1 VSAQDTGGSAG
12 PAKRHAPALLT
23 KRGPLLTFLALALV
37 LAVVLAV
44 AVTATIARWPA
55 HAAETSPEDA
65 AAWHPGLVTYQ
76 YDPSGCHTI
85 QQASIDA
92 ATTDVADTV
101 SAVLDTNKVK
111 DDFSQDAGVK
121 MTKIDDVRK
130 NGTHID
136 LTIHGWLSN
145 AACEASG
152 SAQQASLLSGSGAD
166 ATRGTYVLGTLD
178 LTRPHQMSAAAGTS
192 WYKEALK
199 VAVAAVAT
207 VAIVGITAAYVWKTV
222 IAGGT
227 IVSIAVTAALAGCIS
242 GAVVYLVMTR
252 LFYPEAAATVKDRV
266 TIAAQGCFMG
276 IGMGGVSAL
285 LGTAVAGGVRRH
297 LSSDEAI
304 VGQSGMAAVKEAGV
318 TMDNTLTSMV
328 DGVAEGALRAA
339 Q

>member
-1 VSAQDTGGSAG
+1 MSAQDTGGNAG
-12 PAKRHAPALLT
+12 PAKRHVPALLV
-23 KRGPLLTFLALALV
+23 KRGPLLTFLAL
-37 LAVVLAV
+37 VLAV

-65 AAWHPGLVTYQ
+65 AAWNPGQVTYQ

-101 SAVLDTNKVK
+101 SAVLDTKKVK

-121 MTKIDDVRK
+121 MTKIDDIRK

-152 SAQQASLLSGSGAD
+152 SAQQASFLSGSGAD

-178 LTRPHQMSAAAGTS
+178 LTRPQQLSAAAGTP
-192 WYKEALK
+192 WYKEAVK
-199 VAVAAVAT
+199 VAVAAVAM
-207 VAIVGITAAYVWKTV
+207 VAIIGVTAAVIWRTV
-222 IAGGT
+222 VAGGT
-227 IVSIAVTAALAGCIS
+227 VVSVVLTGVLAGCIS
-242 GAVVYLVMTR
+242 SAVVYLLMAR
-252 LFYPEAAATVKDRV
+252 LFDPEAAATVKDRIA
-266 TIAAQGCFMG
+266 IAAQGCLQGASLGG
-276 IGMGGVSAL
+276 IA
-285 LGTAVAGGVRRH
+285 APFAGGVRRH

-304 VGQSGMAAVKEAGV
+304 VGQSGMAAAKEAGV
-318 TMDNTLTSMV
+318 TMDNTLASMV

>member
-166 ATRGTYVLGTLD
+166 ATRGTFVLGTLD

-199 VAVAAVAT
+199 VAVAAVAM
-207 VAIVGITAAYVWKTV
+207 VALIGVTAAVIWNAI
-222 IAGGT
+222 IAGSSVGALVLT
-227 IVSIAVTAALAGCIS
+227 GALAGCIS
-242 GAVVYLVMTR
+242 SAVAHLVLAR
-252 LFYPEAAATVKDRV
+252 LFDPEATATAKDR
-266 TIAAQGCFMG
+266 IAVASEGCMLG
-276 IGMGGVSAL
+276 ARLGGVSGLA
-285 LGTAVAGGVRRH
+285 GKNVAAGVRRH
-297 LSSDEAI
+297 LSSDEGI
-304 VGQSGMAAVKEAGV
+304 VGQSGLAAAKAAGV
-318 TMDNTLTSMV
+318 TMDNRLASMV
-328 DGVAEGALRAA
+328 DGVAEGALRAT

>member
-1 VSAQDTGGSAG
+1 MSVQDTGGNAG
-12 PAKRHAPALLT
+12 PAKRHAPALLI
-23 KRGPLLTFLALALV
+23 KRGPLLTFLALV
-37 LAVVLAV
+37 LAVAV

-65 AAWHPGLVTYQ
+65 AAWNPGQVRYQ

-101 SAVLDTNKVK
+101 SAVLDAKKVK

-121 MTKIDDVRK
+121 MTKIDDIRK

-166 ATRGTYVLGTLD
+166 ATRGTFVLGTLD
-178 LTRPHQMSAAAGTS
+178 LARPHQLSAVAATS
-192 WYKEALK
+192 WYNEAFK
-199 VAVAAVAT
+199 VAIAAVAM
-207 VAIVGITAAYVWKTV
+207 VAVIGVTAAYMWKAIV
-222 IAGGT
+222 AGGT
-227 IVSIAVTAALAGCIS
+227 VVSVASTGVLAGCIS
-242 GAVVYLVMTR
+242 GAVVNLLMAR
-252 LFYPEAAATVKDRV
+252 LFDPEAAATVKVRIA
-266 TIAAQGCFMG
+266 IAAQGCLRG
-276 IGMGGVSAL
+276 IGLGGISV
-285 LGTAVAGGVRRH
+285 TAGAVLAGGVRRH

-304 VGQSGMAAVKEAGV
+304 VGQSGMAAAKEAGV
-318 TMDNTLTSMV
+318 TMDNTLATAV

>member
-1 VSAQDTGGSAG
+1 MSVQDTGGNAG
-12 PAKRHAPALLT
+12 PAKRHVPALLL
-23 KRGPLLTFLALALV
+23 KQGPLLTFLAL
-37 LAVVLAV
+37 VLAV

-55 HAAETSPEDA
+55 HAAEASPEDA
-65 AAWHPGLVTYQ
+65 SAWHPGLVTYQ

-92 ATTDVADTV
+92 TTTDVADTV
-101 SAVLDTNKVK
+101 SAVLDAKKVK

-121 MTKIDDVRK
+121 MTKIDDIRK

-166 ATRGTYVLGTLD
+166 ATRGTFVLGTLD
-178 LTRPHQMSAAAGTS
+178 LTRPQQLGAAAGTS
-192 WYKEALK
+192 WYKEAFK
-199 VAVAAVAT
+199 VAVAAVAM
-207 VAIVGITAAYVWKTV
+207 VAIIGVTAAVIWKTV
-222 IAGGT
+222 VAGGT
-227 IVSIAVTAALAGCIS
+227 IVSIVVTSALAGCIS
-242 GAVVYLVMTR
+242 GAVVHLLMAG
-252 LFYPEAAATVKDRV
+252 LFDPEAAATVEDRV
-266 TIAAQGCFMG
+266 VIAAQGCFRGAGLGVTSANVG
-276 IGMGGVSAL
+276 IH
-285 LGTAVAGGVRRH
+285 VAGGVRRH

-304 VGQSGMAAVKEAGV
+304 VGQSGMAAAKEAGV
-318 TMDNTLTSMV
+318 TMDNTLASMV